1 VLDRVKTIIET
12 QAACFGVCVD
22 IRQGSPGE
30 VLENDSSQT
39 RFASQVA
46 SDLLGPD
53 KVYTD
58 GTTYM
63 GSEDFAFFS
72 AQVPGCYCMIGNGD
86 TPMVHHP
93 AYRFDDRNLSVGAAY
108 WVALVESFL
117 K

>member
-1 VLDRVKTIIET
+1 VLERVNDIIKY
-12 QAACFGVCVD
+12 QAAGFGVSWEIND
-22 IRQGSPGE
+22 GSPGE
-30 VLENDSSQT
+30 VLENDPSQT
-39 RFASQVA
+39 RFAAKVA
-46 SDLLGPD
+46 SDLFGKE
-53 KVYTD
+53 KVSTD
-58 GTTYM
+58 STTYM

-93 AYRFDDRNLSVGAAY
+93 EYRFDDRNLSVGAAY

>member
-1 VLDRVKTIIET
+1 
-12 QAACFGVCVD
+12 
-22 IRQGSPGE
+22 
-30 VLENDSSQT
+30 
-39 RFASQVA
+39 VA